1 MPLTHRQLAALR
13 SAPTPVS
20 GNRVAI
26 AMKALNLTQ
35 AVLADRIG
43 VTQPYVSAVVTGRHS
58 TITVENAGKFALF
71 FGCQIED
78 LFPCRRQ
85 EVA

>member
-1 MPLTHRQLAALR
+1 MPLTHRQLIALR
-13 SAPTPVS
+13 SAPTPAS
-20 GNRVAI
+20 GNRVAL

-35 AVLADRIG
+35 AVLAEHIG
-43 VTQPYVSAVVTGRHS
+43 VTQPYVSAVATGRHS
-58 TITVENAGKFALF
+58 TITVENAVKFAEF

-78 LFPCRRQ
+78 LFPHRRR